1 MVKEQ
6 GMMSRH
12 RLLQPPG
19 RDDLPDGSGHSR
31 AGDSLPERSGAG
43 PVLVGGRCHGHE
55 RTEDPR
61 AGERR
66 SASEW
71 TLLHPSEAA
80 HRTV

>member
-1 MVKEQ
+1 
-6 GMMSRH
+6 MMSRH

-31 AGDSLPERSGAG
+31 ADDSLPERSGAG

-61 AGERR
+61 AGKGDRPRNERCCIR
-66 SASEW
+66 ARQLTE
-71 TLLHPSEAA
+71 P
-80 HRTV
+80 